1 MACEIEKA
9 ALDNAIIADNNAS
22 AELAAAQ
29 QTKMVTEATRMIAQ
43 MQYDLCRSRTGQQAA
58 KRASKKSPLESWI
71 EWRDKLIE
79 CGLEYAKEMEAMN
92 KMKPK

>member
-9 ALDNAIIADNNAS
+9 ALDNAIVADNNAS
-22 AELAAAQ
+22 AALATAQ

-58 KRASKKSPLESWI
+58 KRSSKKSTLEEWI
-71 EWRDKLIE
+71 EWRDELIQ
-79 CGLEYAKEMEAMN
+79 CGMDYAKEMEALS
-92 KMKPK
+92 KKKPK